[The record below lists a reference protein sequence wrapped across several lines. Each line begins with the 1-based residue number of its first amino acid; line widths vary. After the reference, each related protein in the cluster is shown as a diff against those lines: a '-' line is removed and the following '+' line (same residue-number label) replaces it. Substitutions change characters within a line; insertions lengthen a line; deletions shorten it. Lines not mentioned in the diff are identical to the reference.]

1 MRHLKHTFKIGRTA
15 AHRHALIANAVC
27 SLFQHG
33 KIETTLVKAKEIRR
47 FADRMI
53 TLAKEGSISS
63 MHHADSIM
71 RNRDTVSYLF
81 KELGPKYAE
90 RQGGYTRIMKLGPR
104 RGDAAEMCILSLVE
118 TDDVVKERKAAA
130 EKAAAQPAEAPKA
143 EEAPA
148 QN

>member
-53 TLAKEGSISS
+53 TLAKEGSLSS

-90 RQGGYTRIMKLGPR
+90 RKGGYTRIVKLGPR
-104 RGDAAEMCILSLVE
+104 RGDAAEMCLLSLVE

-130 EKAAAQPAEAPKA
+130 EKAAAQPTEAPKA